1 MQQSTETFG
10 HSEAQCD
17 GVVDVIIP
25 EPGTPHL
32 VVCPQPAGTP
42 PLVGTPGL
50 QMNTTHGD
58 PIDSASTP
66 SQDELALIQD
76 EPALF
81 QDEPAFIQDEPALIQ
96 DESAWIQ
103 DESKLI
109 QDLAMA
115 PTAEMRRYRLGKSVP
130 ISDILW
136 RCCKM
141 LKNMWCLW

>member
-1 MQQSTETFG
+1 
-10 HSEAQCD
+10 
-17 GVVDVIIP
+17 
-25 EPGTPHL
+25 
-32 VVCPQPAGTP
+32 
-42 PLVGTPGL
+42 
-50 QMNTTHGD
+50 MNTTHGD

-141 LKNMWCLW
+141 LKTCGPCCDGEDRP